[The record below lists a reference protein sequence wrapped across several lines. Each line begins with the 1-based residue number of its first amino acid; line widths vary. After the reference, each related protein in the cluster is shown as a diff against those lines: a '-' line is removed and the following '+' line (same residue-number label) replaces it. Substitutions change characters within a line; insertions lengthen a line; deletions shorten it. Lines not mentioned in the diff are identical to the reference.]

1 MNRHAESV
9 AMIAAPP
16 AGVFAYLDDPVHL
29 AAHMEK
35 RSWSMAGGRMSLLL
49 DEKRGREPGA
59 RMRLAGRVLGLT
71 LSLDEEVI
79 ERVPPSHKVWQTV
92 GSPRLLVVGPYRMG
106 FDVKPQG
113 SASRLRVFID
123 YDPPPNWLGGL
134 LGPAYARWCTRRMA
148 NDAAAHFRSARRVD
162 EDQSDASGA

>member
-123 YDPPPNWLGGL
+123 YDPPAEL
-134 LGPAYARWCTRRMA
+134 
-148 NDAAAHFRSARRVD
+148 ARRPARPRLRPLVHPAHG
-162 EDQSDASGA
+162 ERCGGAFSLRAPR